1 MPSRS
6 NYHDGIT
13 QISPTDVAEFDHVL
27 LPLLVC
33 PRHRRPLTKQDS
45 SLVCPRG
52 DRYAIVEGIPILLLS
67 EAAQTHVEGTRSLE
81 VARLGNAAVLPQ
93 FDIGAGEIDPFV
105 QRAIGATNG
114 SLYQHLVGN
123 MKEYPIPHL
132 RLPAGDGKL
141 FLEIGCSWG
150 RWCIAADRQ
159 GYVPVGVDPS
169 LKGIRAARRVAAQ
182 LGIRAHYLVADGRH
196 LPFAGDT
203 FSQAFSY
210 SVLQH
215 ISRDEV
221 RQTLTEIHRVLAPGG
236 ASFVQMPN
244 AFGVRCLYH
253 QISRGFREARDFEVR
268 YWSPR
273 QLRSAFAAAIGPTRL
288 SVDGF
293 FSLNAQ
299 FSDLRF
305 LPWKY
310 QALVR
315 TSELLRRASLKI
327 PRLAYLADSLY
338 VASVNRKSD
347 GQSVSDFTQPGGAG
361 AALAAAESN
370 SQLPAVVPHDRAS

>member
-1 MPSRS
+1 
-6 NYHDGIT
+6 
-13 QISPTDVAEFDHVL
+13 L
-27 LPLLVC
+27 LCLLVC
-33 PRHRRPLTKQDS
+33 PRHRLSLIHKHS

-52 DRYAIVEGIPILLLS
+52 DSYAIIEGIPVLLLS
-67 EAAQTHVEGTRSLE
+67 EATQTHIEGIRSLE
-81 VARLGNAAVLPQ
+81 VASQGSAAVLPQ
-93 FDIGAGEIDPFV
+93 FDVAPGAIDPFV

-132 RLPAGDGKL
+132 RLPPGDGKL

-150 RWCIAADRQ
+150 RWCIAAARH

-182 LGIRAHYLVADGRH
+182 LGIQAHYIVADGRH
-196 LPFAGDT
+196 LPFADET

-215 ISRDEV
+215 ISRGEV
-221 RQTLTEIHRVLAPGG
+221 RQTLAEIHRVLGPGG
-236 ASFVQMPN
+236 ESFVQMPN
-244 AFGVRCLYH
+244 TFGVRCLYH
-253 QISRGFREARDFEVR
+253 QIRRGFRRARDFDVR
-268 YWSPR
+268 YWLPW
-273 QLRSAFAAAIGPTRL
+273 QLHSTFAATVGPSRL

-299 FSDLRF
+299 ASDLRF
-305 LPWKY
+305 LPRKY

-315 TSELLRRASLKI
+315 LSELLRRASR
-327 PRLAYLADSLY
+327 RLPALTYVADSLY
-338 VASVNRKSD
+338 VSSVKDIRKNRPTADSP
-347 GQSVSDFTQPGGAG
+347 QLVS
-361 AALAAAESN
+361 LAAGLESN
-370 SQLPAVVPHDRAS
+370 PPLPEGAPHERAS